1 MVPSRLEKRK
11 GALNVGA
18 KEGGGIGD
26 GVVVVALG
34 GEMDAGVGFRKEA
47 IDQVRIAD
55 VAMHEGHALRI
66 AACEVL
72 AVARIGEGV
81 EHRDLNSGLVVEH
94 PMNEIGADEPGPS
107 GDDDV
112 VVWACHG
119 RAAPSGRG
127 DAFL

>member
-1 MVPSRLEKRK
+1 M
-11 GALNVGA
+11 
-18 KEGGGIGD
+18 
-26 GVVVVALG
+26 ALG
-34 GEMDAGVGFRKEA
+34 GEMDAGVGFGEEA

-55 VAMHEGHALRI
+55 VAVHEGHALWI

-81 EHRDLNSGLVVEH
+81 EHRDMDVGLVVER
-94 PMNEIGADEPGPS
+94 PMHEIGTDEPSSS

-112 VVWACHG
+112 VEWTCHG